1 MVVQLHLFD
10 LPKGLIDIGNDSWCG
25 FASCCVCRCCYFLRH
40 MQTRLRAMDEGRVYA
55 PAFPN
60 NARARAKGT
69 VVKRHLLPLRAGK
82 TTAQASKACV
92 VVGASSSGRAVISGR
107 PVLRAPALQV
117 ARGRA
122 IHNPP
127 RTTEDYMLCAF
138 ARLLTIG
145 ITAVD

>member
-1 MVVQLHLFD
+1 MTLETTRGAVLPVVVFAVVVTF
-10 LPKGLIDIGNDSWCG
+10 CG
-25 FASCCVCRCCYFLRH
+25 TCKRGC
-40 MQTRLRAMDEGRVYA
+40 GRWMKVEFMHQ
-55 PAFPN
+55 PSPTTP
-60 NARARAKGT
+60 ARARAKGT

-122 IHNPP
+122 IHNPR
-127 RTTEDYMLCAF
+127 RTTKDYMLCAF